1 MRGMNESSNSA
12 DEKTHGQG
20 YEGHTP
26 NRDDQRDTDTPDLV
40 LDIPVL
46 NVDELDLEV
55 DDLRAHVSLN
65 AEILDFVK
73 INVGVDV
80 YLDNVKLGIK
90 GVEAQALLKVK
101 LERALG
107 TLNRAL
113 EVIGNNPQ
121 VLSRGAQGTGQAA
134 GDTSRGASQTA
145 RETGQDE
152 DRAPQLA
159 EGVAGQVDEPVEQS
173 SDTMDQTVQRDV
185 DESGNILETTLNESG
200 EVINE
205 RVTGHVNDLQV
216 EEEYV
221 NDRGRLVV
229 TQERDESGD
238 TVEEILDEE
247 GNTLELDVSEGV
259 RDGEAED
266 TGEVNATKAAE
277 RKARE
282 LGVQLSDVRGTGSS
296 GRILVGDVEKAARG

>member
-1 MRGMNESSNSA
+1 MNESSNSA

-173 SDTMDQTVQRDV
+173 SDTMDHTVQRDV

-205 RVTGHVNDLQV
+205 RITGHVDDQ
-216 EEEYV
+216 
-221 NDRGRLVV
+221 GQLVA
-229 TQERDESGD
+229 QEQDESGN
-238 TVEEILDEE
+238 TVEEIFDEE
-247 GNTLELDVSEGV
+247 GNILELDVSEGV
-259 RDGEAED
+259 NDGKAED
-266 TGEVNATKAAE
+266 IGKVNATKAAE

-282 LGVQLSDVRGTGSS
+282 LGVRLSDVRGTGSG

>member
-20 YEGHTP
+20 YEEHTP
-26 NRDDQRDTDTPDLV
+26 NRDEQRDTDAPDLV

-80 YLDNVKLGIK
+80 YLENVKLGIK

-107 TLNRAL
+107 TLSRAL

-134 GDTSRGASQTA
+134 GGTSRGTSQTA
-145 RETGQDE
+145 RETGQDV

-159 EGVAGQVDEPVEQS
+159 EGVADQADEPVEQS
-173 SDTMDQTVQRDV
+173 SDTMDQTVQRNV

-205 RVTGHVNDLQV
+205 RITGHVADQ
-216 EEEYV
+216 
-221 NDRGRLVV
+221 GQLVA
-229 TQERDESGD
+229 QEQDESGN

-247 GNTLELDVSEGV
+247 GNILELDMSEGV
-259 RDGEAED
+259 NDREAED

-282 LGVQLSDVRGTGSS
+282 LGVQLSGVRGTGSK
-296 GRILVGDVEKAARG
+296 GRILVRDVEKAARG

>member
-80 YLDNVKLGIK
+80 YLENVKLGIK
-90 GVEAQALLKVK
+90 GLEAQALLKVK

-107 TLNRAL
+107 TLDRAL
-113 EVIGNNPQ
+113 EVLGNNPQ

-134 GDTSRGASQTA
+134 EGTSRGTSQTA
-145 RETGQDE
+145 RETGQDV

-159 EGVAGQVDEPVEQS
+159 EGVA
-173 SDTMDQTVQRDV
+173 DQAD
-185 DESGNILETTLNESG
+185 
-200 EVINE
+200 
-205 RVTGHVNDLQV
+205 
-216 EEEYV
+216 
-221 NDRGRLVV
+221 
-229 TQERDESGD
+229 
-238 TVEEILDEE
+238 
-247 GNTLELDVSEGV
+247 
-259 RDGEAED
+259 
-266 TGEVNATKAAE
+266 
-277 RKARE
+277 
-282 LGVQLSDVRGTGSS
+282 
-296 GRILVGDVEKAARG
+296 

>member
-20 YEGHTP
+20 YEEHTP
-26 NRDDQRDTDTPDLV
+26 NRDEQRDTDAPDLV

-65 AEILDFVK
+65 AEVADFVK

-80 YLDNVKLGIK
+80 YLENVKLGIK

-121 VLSRGAQGTGQAA
+121 VLSRGAQGTGHAA
-134 GDTSRGASQTA
+134 EGTSRGTSQTA
-145 RETGQDE
+145 RETGQDV

-159 EGVAGQVDEPVEQS
+159 EGVADQADEPVEQS
-173 SDTMDQTVQRDV
+173 SDTMDQTVQRNV

-205 RVTGHVNDLQV
+205 RITDHVD
-216 EEEYV
+216 
-221 NDRGRLVV
+221 DRGRLVA
-229 TQERDESGD
+229 QERDESGN
-238 TVEEILDEE
+238 TVEEIPDDE
-247 GNTLELDVSEGV
+247 GNILEQDVSE
-259 RDGEAED
+259 RMNDGETED
-266 TGEVNATKAAE
+266 IGKVNATKAAQ

-282 LGVQLSDVRGTGSS
+282 LSVRLSDVRGTGSG
-296 GRILVGDVEKAARG
+296 GRILVRDVEKAARG